1 MQNSKTLNK
10 TEKFLQSISNVT
22 KKGISDSVLEKAKK
36 SLLDYIAVTTAGSK
50 SNEERLERFFTKTE
64 PEPGNSTLIG
74 MSRKTNLKDAV
85 FFNGLNGH
93 ALDIDDGTNTGIIH
107 LGSPIFSVL
116 IPLAEKY
123 SISLRKLL
131 EAAVIG
137 YETSFTMATSIQPQH
152 KFLGYHATGTCGVL
166 GIAIS
171 AAKLLDFSD
180 DERENAFSIA
190 ALSSSGMLKVL
201 DDESELK
208 PYNVA
213 KSALLGLVSIQMA
226 KMGFKG
232 HPDVLSGD
240 RGFLKMMT
248 GSSNI
253 EFKEPYLNNTYA
265 IEKTYTK
272 PYAACRYCHPAIE
285 AAIFL
290 REKLDVNEIQ
300 DILVSTYDLAV
311 SGHDH
316 VDIQG
321 VGSAKMSI
329 PYGIA
334 VGLIN
339 GKAGISEYE
348 NKNMKNQAVMNLLN
362 CIRVET
368 NPKFSS
374 VFPEQQSSLVRI
386 RLKNGQT
393 LSKQVDF
400 PKGEPENPLSNMEFN
415 DRFFDLLLYAG
426 RSKQDGINIIE
437 FCNDFNNNVTDLCK
451 FL

>member
-1 MQNSKTLNK
+1 MLPVDIVIQ
-10 TEKFLQSISNVT
+10 
-22 KKGISDSVLEKAKK
+22 
-36 SLLDYIAVTTAGSK
+36 
-50 SNEERLERFFTKTE
+50 RLKQLF
-64 PEPGNSTLIG
+64 
-74 MSRKTNLKDAV
+74 
-85 FFNGLNGH
+85 
-93 ALDIDDGTNTGIIH
+93 
-107 LGSPIFSVL
+107 
-116 IPLAEKY
+116 
-123 SISLRKLL
+123 
-131 EAAVIG
+131 
-137 YETSFTMATSIQPQH
+137 
-152 KFLGYHATGTCGVL
+152 
-166 GIAIS
+166 
-171 AAKLLDFSD
+171 
-180 DERENAFSIA
+180 
-190 ALSSSGMLKVL
+190 
-201 DDESELK
+201 
-208 PYNVA
+208 
-213 KSALLGLVSIQMA
+213 
-226 KMGFKG
+226 
-232 HPDVLSGD
+232 
-240 RGFLKMMT
+240 
-248 GSSNI
+248 
-253 EFKEPYLNNTYA
+253 
-265 IEKTYTK
+265 
-272 PYAACRYCHPAIE
+272 
-285 AAIFL
+285 FL

-400 PKGEPENPLSNMEFN
+400 PIGEPENPLSNMEFN